1 MQAIGL
7 IETRG
12 LTPALEALDAMCKAA
27 NVRLV
32 DFKRVGSGL
41 VTVIVEGDVASVA
54 AAVEAG
60 VAAYYKTGGE
70 LIASNVIPRP
80 HSDLARML
88 F

>member
-27 NVRLV
+27 NVKLV

-41 VTVIVEGDVASVA
+41 ITVIVEGDVAAVQ

-60 VAAYYKTGGE
+60 LAAYPRTGGQ
-70 LIASNVIPRP
+70 LISSNVIPRP
-80 HSDLARML
+80 HPDLTRML
-88 F
+88 L

>member
-27 NVRLV
+27 NVKLV

-41 VTVIVEGDVASVA
+41 ITVIVEGDVAAVQ

-60 VAAYYKTGGE
+60 IAAYPRTGD
-70 LIASNVIPRP
+70 S
-80 HSDLARML
+80 
-88 F
+88 